1 MNDAKPTPHP
11 DPLPAGGEKEQPRTS
26 SEHRPTLGRL
36 VVALGIGQIISWGTL
51 FYTIA
56 VLGPPMARE
65 LRVSDVML
73 YGSFTAGLFLSGVA
87 SPWVGRRI
95 DRHGGRGVLA
105 GGSVLGALACALL
118 ATSVN
123 GIMMLAGWLVA
134 GVAMAACLYDPA
146 FATLFRVS
154 GASYRRM
161 VTALTL
167 FGGFA
172 STVFWPLSQYLLE
185 AQGWRFA
192 FGVHAA
198 LNALVCLPLHLVFVP
213 GASHRAVAQPTAGG
227 GGDIVA
233 KPDTFAWLA
242 TAFAIA
248 AFLAGAVSAHL
259 VVLLASGGL
268 AARDAVLVGALIGP
282 MQVAGRVMEFAFAS
296 RWSPLTVGMLAFT
309 LLATALVVLC
319 LVRGVWI
326 VALAFAL
333 LYGWSNGVMTIVRGT
348 VPGVLFGS
356 RNYGTL
362 LGRLAQPQFILKAFA
377 PVAVTLLFTLDETRR
392 LALYA
397 LALAALAALCAY
409 RIAIRG
415 RPSRMPRGDSR
426 IP

>member
-1 MNDAKPTPHP
+1 MRRDGASPVALR
-11 DPLPAGGEKEQPRTS
+11 PLVT
-26 SEHRPTLGRL
+26 
-36 VVALGIGQIISWGTL
+36 ALGIGQIVSWGTL

-73 YGSFTAGLFLSGVA
+73 YGSFTAGLFLSGIA
-87 SPWVGRRI
+87 SPWVGSRI
-95 DRHGGRGVLA
+95 DRRGGRAVLA
-105 GGSVLGALACALL
+105 GGSALGALACALL
-118 ATSVN
+118 AASVN
-123 GIMMLAGWLVA
+123 GAMMLAGWLVA

-154 GASYRRM
+154 GASYRRA

-185 AQGWRFA
+185 THGWRVA

-198 LNALVCLPLHLVFVP
+198 LNALVCVPLHLAFVP
-213 GASHRAVAQPTAGG
+213 SSAHRSVAPASAGTAETALARRG
-227 GGDIVA
+227 
-233 KPDTFAWLA
+233 TFAWLA
-242 TAFAIA
+242 AALSVA
-248 AFLAGAVSAHL
+248 AFLASAVSAHL
-259 VVLLASGGL
+259 VVLLTSGGL

-282 MQVAGRVMEFAFAS
+282 MQVAGRVMEFAFS
-296 RWSPLTVGMLAFT
+296 NRWSPLTVGTLAFT
-309 LLATALVVLC
+309 LLASGLIVLC
-319 LVRGVWI
+319 LGRGVWI

-348 VPGVLFGS
+348 VPGVLFGA
-356 RNYGTL
+356 RDYGAL

-377 PVAVTLLFTLDETRR
+377 PVAVTLLFALDDTRR

-397 LALAALAALCAY
+397 LAFAAAGALIAY
-409 RIAIRG
+409 RVAVRGIATR
-415 RPSRMPRGDSR
+415 R
-426 IP
+426 

>member
-1 MNDAKPTPHP
+1 MRGD
-11 DPLPAGGEKEQPRTS
+11 RTS
-26 SEHRPTLGRL
+26 PVALRPL
-36 VVALGIGQIISWGTL
+36 VTALGIGQIVSWGTL

-73 YGSFTAGLFLSGVA
+73 YGSFTAGLFLSGIA
-87 SPWVGRRI
+87 SPWVGSRI
-95 DRHGGRGVLA
+95 DRRGGRAVLA
-105 GGSVLGALACALL
+105 GGSALGALACSLL
-118 ATSVN
+118 AASVN
-123 GIMMLAGWLVA
+123 GAMMLAGWLVA

-154 GASYRRM
+154 GASYRRA

-185 AQGWRFA
+185 THGWRVA

-198 LNALVCLPLHLVFVP
+198 LNALVCVPLHLAFVP
-213 GASHRAVAQPTAGG
+213 SSAHRSVAPASAGTAETALARRG
-227 GGDIVA
+227 
-233 KPDTFAWLA
+233 TFAWLA
-242 TAFAIA
+242 AALSVA
-248 AFLAGAVSAHL
+248 AFLASAVSAHL
-259 VVLLASGGL
+259 VVLLTSGGL

-282 MQVAGRVMEFAFAS
+282 MQVAGRVMEFAFS
-296 RWSPLTVGMLAFT
+296 NRWSPLTVGTLAFT
-309 LLATALVVLC
+309 LLASALIVLC

-348 VPGVLFGS
+348 VPGVLFGA
-356 RNYGTL
+356 RDYGAL

-377 PVAVTLLFTLDETRR
+377 PVAVTLLFALDDTRR

-397 LALAALAALCAY
+397 LAFAAAGALIAY
-409 RIAIRG
+409 RVAVRGIATR
-415 RPSRMPRGDSR
+415 R
-426 IP
+426 